1 MPLLQQS
8 YWFPAKKLKRASR
21 KEASAWWNWRLWNLQ
36 VVRVNTHFPIL
47 QFSSK
52 GGRRQGRSLKIYR
65 ERERERET
73 KKERERERDTEG
85 LRPQFNPGIW
95 AALAGVASILL
106 PLCGYLV
113 PIEDE
118 PWTNLVPGMVWY
130 LIRYGTS

>member
-65 ERERERET
+65 ERERERERERN
-73 KKERERERDTEG
+73 KKRERERERDTMERERNREREREG
-85 LRPQFNPGIW
+85 EREREREREKERERERERGTQRDYVLNLILAFGRP
-95 AALAGVASILL
+95 
-106 PLCGYLV
+106 
-113 PIEDE
+113 
-118 PWTNLVPGMVWY
+118 
-130 LIRYGTS
+130 